1 MGAPPRD
8 SEGRVVP
15 HDDADIP
22 GDAYV
27 LRYIVSAW
35 LKPHQSVPG
44 LRRLSS
50 AAFSPSSKR
59 HDLYQGMSVDLL
71 QPMLDAG
78 LSPTD
83 RMGDKYEAIVQL
95 RVRDLRSIGL
105 QVGSDP
111 LLGNPFH
118 AAVWG
123 VKEGTRKRLIK
134 LYEWLDKPDDVV
146 AELVP
151 LTQT

>member
-1 MGAPPRD
+1 MGAPPLD
-8 SEGRVVP
+8 AEGRVVP

-27 LRYIVSAW
+27 LRYIVPDW
-35 LKPHQSVPG
+35 LKPHHSLPG
-44 LRRLSS
+44 RRRLSS

-59 HDLYQGMSVDLL
+59 YDPYQGMSVDLL
-71 QPMLDAG
+71 QPMVDAG

-83 RMGDKYEAIVQL
+83 RKGDKYEAIVQL

-105 QVGSDP
+105 QVGPDP
-111 LLGNPFH
+111 LPSNPFH

-123 VKEGTRKRLIK
+123 VKEATRNRVIK
-134 LYEWLDKPDDVV
+134 FYEWLEKPDDVV
-146 AELVP
+146 
-151 LTQT
+151 T